1 MYPVLMYGEEKLKN
15 KYVFFDVDGTLGEYR
30 YNDQIYAGRCPE
42 FGNQTL
48 SDLLFADL
56 FYRAR
61 PLKTMQN
68 IVSNLDTNKVFILGA
83 AVTNNEIDQK
93 YIWLKENY
101 PSIKKENIYFINST
115 ILKPDVILEWCNHY
129 GIDKKDV
136 VFVDD
141 RLDALRKAEELGIT
155 AYHPSSFTE

>member
-1 MYPVLMYGEEKLKN
+1 MLEKLKG
-15 KYVFFDVDGTLGEYR
+15 KYIFFDIDGKLGEYR
-30 YNDQIYAGRCPE
+30 YNDKIYSGRCPE

-56 FYRAR
+56 FYRVR
-61 PLKTMQN
+61 PLKTMLN
-68 IVSNLDTNKVFILGA
+68 IVSNLDANKVFILGA

-129 GIDKKDV
+129 NIDKNDV

-141 RLDALRKAEELGIT
+141 RLDALRKEEEMGIT
-155 AYHPSSFTE
+155 SYHPSSFME